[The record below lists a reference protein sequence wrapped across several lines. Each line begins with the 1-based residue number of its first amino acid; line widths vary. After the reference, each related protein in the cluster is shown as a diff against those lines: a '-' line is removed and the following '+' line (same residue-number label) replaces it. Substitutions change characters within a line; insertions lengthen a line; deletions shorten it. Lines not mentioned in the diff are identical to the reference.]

1 MWRLKN
7 DDPERGVVAPLAA
20 LLMVVLLGMTAFAVD
35 VATMYSEHSQLQNGA
50 DASALAI
57 AQQCAKTP
65 TPPSCTTPKPFAAG
79 LANGNALD
87 GATNLQS
94 AIVNMGTGTVDVT
107 TQARDTSG
115 NNHFSLIFARVLG
128 IETADIR
135 ASAQAKFG
143 GYSAADVLPLSFS
156 KCESDPGFTKNLQF
170 FPSHGDALASQPSY
184 ECITS
189 SSSGLEVP
197 GGFGWLD
204 HVAGS
209 CNVKVDVNN
218 PWVGTNTGQD
228 FDGDCGSV
236 LTKWGGILADPTK
249 TVDILVPIFDD
260 HRGTGSNAE
269 FHIEAFAQI
278 SLRGWN
284 LSGGTKL
291 PQDFMTAEA
300 TTLSK
305 SLKLKSSDNG
315 IFGRFIKKVTL
326 AEAAVMGG
334 PSKYG
339 VLGVQ
344 LTK

>member
-1 MWRLKN
+1 MWRIEKGEA
-7 DDPERGVVAPLAA
+7 ERGVIAPLSAI
-20 LLMVVLLGMTAFAVD
+20 LIVGLLGMTAFAVD
-35 VATMYSEHSQLQNGA
+35 VATMYSEHAQLQNGA

-65 TPPSCTTPKPFAAG
+65 TPPPCTAPATLATG

-87 GATNLQS
+87 GSTNVQNVTVS
-94 AIVNMGTGTVDVT
+94 MSTGTVDVT
-107 TQARDTSG
+107 TQARDTAG
-115 NNHFSLIFARVLG
+115 NNHFSLIFARALG
-128 IETADIR
+128 VDTADIH
-135 ASAQAKFG
+135 ASAEAKFG
-143 GYSAADVLPLSFS
+143 GYSAANVVPLAFS
-156 KCESDPGFTKNLQF
+156 KCESDPGFTKDLQF
-170 FPSHGDALASQPSY
+170 FPSHGDALAKDPKY
-184 ECITS
+184 KCITT

-204 HVAGS
+204 TTGS
-209 CNVKVDVNN
+209 CQVQVDIAN
-218 PWVGTNTGQD
+218 PWVGTDTGSD
-228 FDGDCGSV
+228 YNADCA
-236 LTKWGGILADPTK
+236 TIMNQWGAILADPKK
-249 TVDILVPIFDD
+249 TVDILIPIFDNR
-260 HRGTGSNAE
+260 RGTGINAE

-284 LSGGTKL
+284 LAGGTRL

-300 TTLSK
+300 NALSK

-334 PSKYG
+334 PTKYG
-339 VLGVQ
+339 ALGVQ